1 MHVESNP
8 QGLSAADLRL
18 QRGQK
23 SGISGLLKNKKVFL
37 VALFASFGGL
47 EYGYQQGVI
56 SQALVMS
63 SFKADFPAIVNS
75 SGSIGWLTSIL
86 QLGGWIGALSAG
98 VLAEVFTRKH
108 TILSGALWVILGSF
122 LCAGARN
129 GAFLFAGRF
138 FTGIGVGTLSA
149 VGPLYNAEL
158 APPEIRGMLVALQQ
172 LSTTVGIMTA
182 YWIGYGT
189 NYIGGTGDGQSD
201 WAWRIPLIV
210 QGIPAIIL
218 AVGVLVFLPYSPRM
232 LVGKGRDDEALEV
245 LSSLRG
251 LPKDDILLRAEFLE
265 IKAETLFEQR
275 SSAERSPHLYEG
287 GGSVWRR
294 EMAQVAH
301 IFSTKDNFKRVAIAG
316 LIMFF
321 QQWSGI
327 DSIIYY
333 ASSIFQTLGLTS
345 GTISLLATGVVGI
358 INVVV
363 TIPAIMVIDKVGR
376 KPLLLAGSIGMFISM
391 IIVAI
396 IVAKFQHDW
405 PSHPSAGWTA
415 VAFIWIYIAN
425 FAYSW
430 GPASWVL
437 ISEIFPLSIRAKGT
451 AIGASSNWM
460 NNFIVAFIVPP
471 MIRGIGWGMYLFF
484 AVWLFIGTFFVYFFV
499 PETKNKTLEEMD
511 IVFGST
517 VAAHDQEL
525 MAGIREEVGLNQLFS
540 AATGQQLEKETVD
553 DKYIPTS
560 HIEGQ

>member
-8 QGLSAADLRL
+8 QGLTAADLRL

-75 SGSIGWLTSIL
+75 SGSTGWLTSIL

-98 VLAEVFTRKH
+98 VFAEVFTRKH

-275 SSAERSPHLYEG
+275 SSAERSPHLYEF

-294 EMAQVAH
+294 EVAQVAH

-540 AATGQQLEKETVD
+540 AATGHQLEKETAN
-553 DKYIPTS
+553 DKYIPTN
-560 HIEGQ
+560 HI